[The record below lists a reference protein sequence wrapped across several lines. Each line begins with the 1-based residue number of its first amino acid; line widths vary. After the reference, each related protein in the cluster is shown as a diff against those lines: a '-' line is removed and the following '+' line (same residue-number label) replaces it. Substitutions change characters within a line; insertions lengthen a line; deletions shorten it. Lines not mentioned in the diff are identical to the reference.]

1 MQLVVRAA
9 KLDDCVRRVV
19 ASRRRTTAREIAR
32 HALGGFSSVRLL
44 RAVSFTC
51 SASVA
56 AVYES
61 VAPCETTGSFASI
74 GEIAGPL
81 KLGAG
86 EMKGD
91 ATSASGSA
99 PAGG

>member
-1 MQLVVRAA
+1 M
-9 KLDDCVRRVV
+9 
-19 ASRRRTTAREIAR
+19 
-32 HALGGFSSVRLL
+32 
-44 RAVSFTC
+44 SFTC

-61 VAPCETTGSFASI
+61 VAPCEPTGSFASI

-86 EMKGD
+86 EMNGD
-91 ATSASGSA
+91 ATSAR
-99 PAGG
+99 AGG

>member
-1 MQLVVRAA
+1 MAIVHSSHSTPHHCAPVNVRHGTRLVG
-9 KLDDCVRRVV
+9 L
-19 ASRRRTTAREIAR
+19 
-32 HALGGFSSVRLL
+32 SSVRLL

-61 VAPCETTGSFASI
+61 VAPCEPTGSFASI

>member
-1 MQLVVRAA
+1 MRLR
-9 KLDDCVRRVV
+9 L
-19 ASRRRTTAREIAR
+19 RRRLRQVVGAPQLLVGVP
-32 HALGGFSSVRLL
+32 HVALVRL
-44 RAVSFTC
+44 ASFTC

-61 VAPCETTGSFASI
+61 VAPCEPTGSFASI